1 MKKWFFLCFLIVG
14 LSSIF
19 IIKENKATQIIINE
33 EDTSL
38 SKENIKLNVSKEQIY
53 QGNLL
58 LINKDTPIQQRFV
71 KEDIVRLYDRSDL
84 TTNYGL
90 LNSEIKL
97 SEEIAKRFLEMV
109 QAAKED
115 KVSDFLISSGFRSY
129 KEQEQLYLEN
139 GQDYALPAGYSEHN
153 MGLGLDVG
161 STLSK
166 METAT
171 EGKWIRKNAWKYGF
185 VLRYPKDKT
194 EITGINYEPWH
205 IRYVGLPHSAIMQEK
220 NFVLEEYLDYLRN
233 EVKLSVTIDQKSF
246 QISYY
251 PIQNTE
257 TIEIPN
263 NTNYEISGN
272 NMDGVII
279 TTFIK

>member
-153 MGLGLDVG
+153 MGLGLDIG

-279 TTFIK
+279 TTFIQ

>member
-33 EDTSL
+33 GDTSL

-279 TTFIK
+279 TTFIQ

>member
-33 EDTSL
+33 EDSSI

-90 LNSEIKL
+90 LNSDIKL

-194 EITGINYEPWH
+194 EITGI
-205 IRYVGLPHSAIMQEK
+205 RKVFK
-220 NFVLEEYLDYLRN
+220 R
-233 EVKLSVTIDQKSF
+233 
-246 QISYY
+246 
-251 PIQNTE
+251 
-257 TIEIPN
+257 
-263 NTNYEISGN
+263 
-272 NMDGVII
+272 
-279 TTFIK
+279 